1 METERP
7 TGLNAFVRKRI
18 HDSINVQ
25 QQLARIDAD
34 CAEVAWE
41 LVRAFQG
48 GRKLILFGNG
58 GSAGEAQHIAA
69 EFVGRFYRDR
79 RALPACALTVDTSA
93 LTAIGNDYAFDQ
105 VFSRQLEALGQ
116 PGDVAVG
123 MSTSGRSA
131 NVVEALR
138 TARRRGL
145 IAVALTGEDGGLA
158 QAESDYCVRVPSRD
172 TPRIQEAHLLIGH
185 IWSELVE
192 RVLFGAPDVAE
203 RDEVA
208 QLLTTAG

>member
-1 METERP
+1 MATERP
-7 TGLNAFVRKRI
+7 TGLNAFIRKRFQ
-18 HDSINVQ
+18 DSIDVQ
-25 QQLARIDAD
+25 QQLAHVDKVCAD
-34 CAEVAWE
+34 VAWE
-41 LVRAFQG
+41 LVRAFKAG
-48 GRKLILFGNG
+48 HKLILFGNG

-79 RALPACALTVDTSA
+79 PALPACALTVDTSA

-105 VFSRQLEALGQ
+105 VFARQLEALGQ

-138 TARRRGL
+138 SARRRGL
-145 IAVALTGEDGGLA
+145 IAVGMTGQDGGLV
-158 QAESDYCVRVPSRD
+158 QAESDFCVCVPTRD

-192 RVLFGAPDVAE
+192 AVLFGAPDVAE
-203 RDEVA
+203 QDEVA
-208 QLLTTAG
+208 QLLATAR

>member
-1 METERP
+1 MATERP
-7 TGLNAFVRKRI
+7 SGLNAFVRKRI
-18 HDSINVQ
+18 QDSIDVQ
-25 QQLARIDAD
+25 QQLMHIEGACAD
-34 CAEVAWE
+34 VAWE

-48 GRKLILFGNG
+48 GHKLILFGNG

-69 EFVGRFYRDR
+69 EFVGRFYRER

-93 LTAIGNDYAFDQ
+93 LTAIGNDFTFDQ

-116 PGDVAVG
+116 PGDIAIG

-145 IAVALTGEDGGLA
+145 VAVAMTGQDGGPA
-158 QAESDYCVRVPSRD
+158 QSESDYCVRVPTRD
-172 TPRIQEAHLLIGH
+172 TPRVQEAHLLMGH
-185 IWSELVE
+185 IWSEFVE
-192 RVLFGAPDVAE
+192 RMLFGAADAAE
-203 RDEVA
+203 HDEVA
-208 QLLTTAG
+208 QLLTTAR